1 MYSPLENL
9 IVRFAFYPKIN
20 KGCINNNRELKL
32 IIYTKWERI
41 PIELPKTKLYMK
53 TYKKLGFSNEET
65 QELVDHLNK
74 LLANYQVH
82 YQKLRNFHW
91 NIEGPDF
98 FELHEQFEIEYDAV
112 KAQIDEIAERIRV
125 FGAKPISTMQGY
137 IDVSEIEEVNEDI
150 DSKTMVDEVLNDYE
164 VLLSFLVDV
173 ITLAEKLDDSATE
186 DMMTEYAKRTE
197 QRHWMF
203 TAFNSN

>member
-1 MYSPLENL
+1 
-9 IVRFAFYPKIN
+9 
-20 KGCINNNRELKL
+20 
-32 IIYTKWERI
+32 
-41 PIELPKTKLYMK
+41 MK

-125 FGAKPISTMQGY
+125 FGANPISTMQGY
-137 IDVSEIEEVNEDI
+137 LDVAEIEEVTEEVS
-150 DSKTMVDEVLNDYE
+150 SKEMVEEILRDYE
-164 VLLSFLVDV
+164 ILLSFLVDV
-173 ITLAEKLDDSATE
+173 ITVAQKLDDSATE

-203 TAFNSN
+203 TAFSKN

>member
-1 MYSPLENL
+1 MERRIMKRQKDLLNKDNHSQTFTCPASY
-9 IVRFAFYPKIN
+9 IN
-20 KGCINNNRELKL
+20 EHLKFKYH
-32 IIYTKWERI
+32 I
-41 PIELPKTKLYMK
+41 MK

-91 NIEGPDF
+91 NIEGNDF

-125 FGAKPISTMQGY
+125 FGAKPISTLQGY
-137 IDVSEIEEVNEDI
+137 LDVAEIEEVNDEI
-150 DSKTMVDEVLNDYE
+150 TSTKMVDEILDDYE
-164 VLLSFLVDV
+164 ILLSFLVDV
-173 ITLAEKLDDSATE
+173 ITVAQKFDDSVTE
-186 DMMTEYAKRTE
+186 DMIIEYAKRTE

-203 TAFNSN
+203 TAFNKN